1 MKHSYGLILTDSFIT
16 HLKDLEKSG
25 WLCGEDGSGTMHGI
39 VGGFG
44 QPNLPGVCQD
54 CRKEADKRESQ
65 PTSGMTKCDVCG
77 DEANSAPGLMCG
89 RVEEEDED
97 SEKPCTGTYR
107 TGEELG
113 RILYAA
119 TAQIIPFP
127 LPTDGWASNGLQIPT
142 FYLDPSVQGIVD
154 ETHAKIIA
162 RSIVDPYH
170 IYHLVEITIARVPA
184 SVLLRP

>member
-25 WLCGEDGSGTMHGI
+25 WLCGENGSGTMHGI
-39 VGGFG
+39 VGGFR

-54 CRKEADKRESQ
+54 CRKEADRRENQ
-65 PTSGMTKCDVCG
+65 PTSET
-77 DEANSAPGLMCG
+77 S
-89 RVEEEDED
+89 EE
-97 SEKPCTGTYR
+97 S
-107 TGEELG
+107 G

-184 SVLLRP
+184 SVMLRP